1 MEDIDYTIKRL
12 QDQQNKVDLGDTQVW
27 LDTTYS
33 FIEEYFKSYSARA
46 VAFRSLVADFRA
58 TKADKDGFKKRGLE
72 YIAECLNTL
81 KEQREQQT
89 GVKLN
94 RVVETAVNKVKT
106 AVNLVDTDFPTP
118 FIEGKETTHTP
129 VGALPFGLSAG
140 LFWTLFAVVVS
151 GSFFLGFYLG

>member
-33 FIEEYFKSYSARA
+33 FIEEYFKSYSEKA

-58 TKADKDGFKKRGLE
+58 TKADKDAFKKRGLE
-72 YIAECLNTL
+72 YIAECLHNL
-81 KEQREQQT
+81 KEQKEQQT

-94 RVVETAVNKVKT
+94 RTPETTVHKAKT
-106 AVNLVDTDFPTP
+106 VANLVDTDSPTP
-118 FIEGKETTHTP
+118 FIEGKEAQAP
-129 VGALPFGLSAG
+129 VSSLPFGLSVG
-140 LFWTLFAVVVS
+140 LFWTVFAAVLIA
-151 GSFFLGFYLG
+151 SFFLGYFLG